1 MERNNM
7 GYEKV
12 KKTLSFAE
20 LSLLRSIEKRM
31 AA

>member
-1 MERNNM
+1 M

>member
-12 KKTLSFAE
+12 KKTLSIAE